1 MARSGPLARIRRVY
15 ETYPRQFWTLTAA
28 TFIDRLGGAFI
39 FPFLTLY
46 ITRKFGVGMT
56 EVGVIFGLFS
66 ASSVVGGVLGGAWAD
81 QLGRKRMI
89 LIGLV
94 LSALT
99 SVLMG
104 VIADFTVFTVGALVV
119 GLFSNIG
126 GPAQQAMVADLLPKE
141 KRAQG
146 FGILRV
152 VINLAIVIGPAIAGV
167 MAARS
172 YLWLF
177 IGDAVLSSITA
188 LIVLLAIRET
198 RPADEGTEE
207 AMSLAQTLRGYG
219 LVLQDRTYVL
229 FIVMRVLSVT
239 VAMQFTT
246 TLPVYL
252 RDVHGITEQAFGSF
266 LSLNALLVVLFQ
278 FPFSRRTVRY
288 PPMVVMMISALFY
301 AAAFGLYGAVATYAL
316 FLLAVV
322 LLTVGEMLAA
332 PTSQA
337 LVASFAPEDMRGR
350 YVAVFDFSWVLP
362 AVFGPLLSGIVM
374 DNFDP
379 RWLWYSVAGLGVG
392 AALGYLALNGSD
404 PRLRKQV
411 AQEVQDG

>member
-104 VIADFTVFTVGALVV
+104 VIADFTVFTVGALIV

-177 IGDAVLSSITA
+177 IGDAVLSSVTA

-198 RPADEGTEE
+198 RPTDEGAEE
-207 AMSLAQTLRGYG
+207 TTSLAQTLRGYG
-219 LVLQDRTYVL
+219 LVLRDRIYVL

-252 RDVHGITEQAFGSF
+252 RDVHGVTEQAFGSF

-278 FPFSRRTVRY
+278 FSFSRRTTRY
-288 PPMVVMMISALFY
+288 PPMGVMMVSALFY
-301 AAAFGLYGAVATYAL
+301 AAAFGLYGVVATYAL
-316 FLLAVV
+316 FLVAVV
-322 LLTVGEMLAA
+322 LLTIGEMLAA

-362 AVFGPLLSGIVM
+362 SIFGPLLSGVVM

-379 RWLWYSVAGLGVG
+379 RWLWYGVAGLGVV
-392 AALGYLALNGSD
+392 AALGYLALSGSD
-404 PRLRKQV
+404 PRLKRQTTK
-411 AQEVQDG
+411 EVQDG